1 MRQKVLFD
9 GNWLFHKGDIKR
21 PLPTSKGP
29 IYSQS
34 KTERMLWG
42 PASIRY
48 NANPD
53 QFYGDKE
60 ICSDTWEYVTLPHDY
75 TINETPLKENNCALG
90 FLPYRNAWYRKNFFI
105 GDDDKGKRLI
115 LFFEAVATEC
125 TVYLNGCVLKHNF
138 SGYNSFEVDIS
149 DFVKFGEDNVLAVY
163 VNAENHEGWWYE
175 GAGIYRHVWLIKTG
189 DVAVDTYGVYAMP
202 KKVSETL
209 WRIEVQT
216 EIINASYTPV
226 TVSAKTVFYDEN
238 CMAVAEGNGIVTV
251 PDREKSIAK
260 YLYICYTFFA
270 YGKKKEVK
278 ILMTK
283 SKTIFVCSECG
294 NESSKWLGK
303 CPACNSWNSFYEQK
317 VVETKQGK
325 HSELNKSENK
335 PQKLNSY
342 QAKETLRT
350 STGFGELDRVLGG
363 GLVKGSLVLL
373 GGEPGIGKSTL
384 ILQICDKVKGDGKV
398 LYVSGEESAEQ
409 IKMRADRLGINND
422 DILFLGETDI
432 DIVNQAIMEINPKL
446 VIIDS
451 IQTMYS
457 EEISAAAGSV
467 SQVREI
473 TSQVMRVCKSRAI
486 TTIIIGHVT
495 KEGNIA
501 GPRVLEHMVDT
512 VLYLEGERYFSYRV
526 LRGVKNR
533 FGSTNEIGMF
543 EMNEEGMCEITNP
556 SDILISEREDNPAG
570 SCIVSSIEGT
580 RVILIELQ
588 ALTTQSIFGFPKRT
602 ANGTD
607 YNRLALL
614 IAVLE
619 KRAGVM
625 LGSQDIYLNLVGGIK
640 VNEPSIDLG
649 MIMAVASSYKN
660 VSIPKDMVIIGEV
673 GLTGEVR
680 RINLIDK
687 RLKEA
692 EKLGFKSCIIPQS
705 NKKDLKE
712 KYKLD
717 IIGVGNI
724 NEAMKK
730 IGLK

>member
-1 MRQKVLFD
+1 MSQKE
-9 GNWLFHKGDIKR
+9 
-21 PLPTSKGP
+21 TSP
-29 IYSQS
+29 IGQ
-34 KTERMLWG
+34 
-42 PASIRY
+42 
-48 NANPD
+48 
-53 QFYGDKE
+53 
-60 ICSDTWEYVTLPHDY
+60 
-75 TINETPLKENNCALG
+75 
-90 FLPYRNAWYRKNFFI
+90 
-105 GDDDKGKRLI
+105 
-115 LFFEAVATEC
+115 
-125 TVYLNGCVLKHNF
+125 
-138 SGYNSFEVDIS
+138 
-149 DFVKFGEDNVLAVY
+149 
-163 VNAENHEGWWYE
+163 
-175 GAGIYRHVWLIKTG
+175 
-189 DVAVDTYGVYAMP
+189 
-202 KKVSETL
+202 
-209 WRIEVQT
+209 
-216 EIINASYTPV
+216 
-226 TVSAKTVFYDEN
+226 
-238 CMAVAEGNGIVTV
+238 MA
-251 PDREKSIAK
+251 
-260 YLYICYTFFA
+260 
-270 YGKKKEVK
+270 
-278 ILMTK
+278 K

-303 CPACNSWNSFYEQK
+303 CPACNSWNTFYEQK
-317 VVETKQGK
+317 VVETKAGGHK
-325 HSELNKSENK
+325 DLAKSENK

-342 QAKETLRT
+342 EAKETLRT

-384 ILQICDKVKGDGKV
+384 ILQICDKVKGEGKV

-432 DIVNQAIMEINPKL
+432 DVVNQAIIEINPKL

-580 RVILIELQ
+580 RAILIELQ

-619 KRAGVM
+619 KRAGIM
-625 LGSQDIYLNLVGGIK
+625 LGSQDVYLNLVGGIR

-649 MIMAVASSYKN
+649 MMMAVVSSFKN
-660 VSIPKDMVIIGEV
+660 MAIPKDMVIIGEV

-680 RINLIDK
+680 RINVIDK

-692 EKLGFKSCIIPQS
+692 EKLGFKSCIIPES

-717 IIGVGNI
+717 IIGVSNI

>member
-1 MRQKVLFD
+1 
-9 GNWLFHKGDIKR
+9 
-21 PLPTSKGP
+21 
-29 IYSQS
+29 
-34 KTERMLWG
+34 
-42 PASIRY
+42 
-48 NANPD
+48 
-53 QFYGDKE
+53 
-60 ICSDTWEYVTLPHDY
+60 
-75 TINETPLKENNCALG
+75 
-90 FLPYRNAWYRKNFFI
+90 
-105 GDDDKGKRLI
+105 
-115 LFFEAVATEC
+115 
-125 TVYLNGCVLKHNF
+125 
-138 SGYNSFEVDIS
+138 
-149 DFVKFGEDNVLAVY
+149 
-163 VNAENHEGWWYE
+163 
-175 GAGIYRHVWLIKTG
+175 
-189 DVAVDTYGVYAMP
+189 
-202 KKVSETL
+202 
-209 WRIEVQT
+209 
-216 EIINASYTPV
+216 
-226 TVSAKTVFYDEN
+226 
-238 CMAVAEGNGIVTV
+238 MA
-251 PDREKSIAK
+251 
-260 YLYICYTFFA
+260 
-270 YGKKKEVK
+270 
-278 ILMTK
+278 K

-303 CPACNSWNSFYEQK
+303 CPACNSWNTFYEQK
-317 VVETKQGK
+317 VVETKAGGHK
-325 HSELNKSENK
+325 DLAKSENK

-342 QAKETLRT
+342 VAKEALRT

-384 ILQICDKVKGDGKV
+384 ILQICDKVKGEGKV

-432 DIVNQAIMEINPKL
+432 DVVNQAIIEINPKL

-580 RVILIELQ
+580 RAILIELQ

-619 KRAGVM
+619 KRAGIM
-625 LGSQDIYLNLVGGIK
+625 LGSQDIYLNLVGGIR

-649 MIMAVASSYKN
+649 MMMAVVSSFKN
-660 VSIPKDMVIIGEV
+660 VPIPKDMVIIGEV

-680 RINLIDK
+680 RINVIDK

-692 EKLGFKSCIIPQS
+692 EKLGFKSCIIPES

-712 KYKLD
+712 TYKLD
-717 IIGVGNI
+717 IISVGNI